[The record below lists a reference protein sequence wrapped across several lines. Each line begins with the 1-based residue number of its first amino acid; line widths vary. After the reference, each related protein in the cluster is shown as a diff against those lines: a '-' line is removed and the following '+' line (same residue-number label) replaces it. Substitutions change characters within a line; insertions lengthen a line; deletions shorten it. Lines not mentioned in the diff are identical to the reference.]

1 MDWDAGNV
9 VEVKLPP
16 LFVNFAARKAPINQ
30 HYQALREESEQWL
43 IKTCKFDTNM
53 ASFVHKTDFGYFVAI
68 VAPDAEEDELR
79 IMFDWGNWVFP
90 FDDAFDN
97 GELKVDL
104 DGVRRMMDELL
115 TVMNNETTFRP
126 ADPLV
131 VAFKSIWDRLSE
143 VSASSM
149 RTLQRFARSMQDYA
163 ESCIQQVIMQ
173 TRFQGSETLSVDEFI
188 AMRRGSIATTP
199 LFALF
204 EYAYGLNIPDEV
216 FECSSIKELERV
228 STEVTVIQNDI
239 VSYRKEQV
247 CAYNSNLIKI
257 YLRDGFSVQAAFD
270 EAGKLLAT
278 CYRDWYL
285 ALADLPSW
293 GEDVDAQVQ
302 TYIEGLQ
309 NVVLANIHWS
319 FRAERYWKS
328 NAEIQKER
336 TIEVRL
342 T

>member
-1 MDWDAGNV
+1 MEWDAGNV

-16 LFVNFAARKAPINQ
+16 LFVNFAARKAPMNK
-30 HYQALREESEQWL
+30 HYQAVREESEQWL

-53 ASFVHKTDFGYFVAI
+53 ASFIHKTDFGYFVAI
-68 VAPDAEEDELR
+68 VAPDTEEDKLR
-79 IMFDWGNWVFP
+79 TMFDWGNWVFP

-115 TVMNNETTFRP
+115 TVMDNKVTFRP
-126 ADPLV
+126 TDPLV
-131 VAFKSIWDRLSE
+131 VAFKSIWDRLSDSNC
-143 VSASSM
+143 SAG
-149 RTLQRFARSMQDYA
+149 TLRRFARSMQDYSEA
-163 ESCIQQVIMQ
+163 CIQQVIMQ
-173 TRFQGSETLSVDEFI
+173 SRFQGSETLSVDEFI

-239 VSYRKEQV
+239 VSYRKEQLLDE
-247 CAYNSNLIKI
+247 NSNLIKI

-328 NAEIQKER
+328 NAEIQKDR